1 MSSLLKEIIFPICI
15 LFLVSPVLD
24 AQTKKIKR
32 PKSKVGIYS
41 VDNFVGESFDLF
53 DKDLI
58 EKLGAIPL
66 KNIVESA

>member
-1 MSSLLKEIIFPICI
+1 
-15 LFLVSPVLD
+15 VLD